1 MVHYTLFMRLLLFYQ
16 HSHSL
21 LNSYTFLVLMQEFL
35 ILFISVAKK
44 FFLNTFL
51 LRGSLLLILLLVV
64 ASFTSLPFSYVL
76 YSFHKTW
83 FIHQLNKSPSYSI
96 FAFSLKFVFLLIY
109 SFNHYSIFHVC
120 KILFFIMQ
128 ITLKVFTVL
137 HFNCFW

>member
-35 ILFISVAKK
+35 ILFISVVKK

-64 ASFTSLPFSYVL
+64 AISSFFLRFIYFSQNL
-76 YSFHKTW
+76 IHSSIKQISF
-83 FIHQLNKSPSYSI
+83 I
-96 FAFSLKFVFLLIY
+96 FHFRIFLKFVFLLIY
-109 SFNHYSIFHVC
+109 SFNHYSMYFHVC